1 MKKRIF
7 GFLKSTL
14 LFIAIF
20 ICLNLIVTLFFRFVD
35 PASTAFM
42 YLNIEE
48 PFSSLFRS
56 DDISYLPTSINKV
69 SFYVPLALISSEDQ
83 TFFDHFGF
91 DFQQIEK
98 ALKENKY
105 RKRKRGAST
114 ITMQVAKNLFLWS
127 ERDLLRK
134 GFEAYYS
141 LLLELLWSKK
151 RIIETYQNIAEMGK
165 GIYGIK
171 AASRKYYG
179 KSPSKIS
186 ISQAATLAAIIP
198 NPKKRNPVKPSRYVI
213 ARRGDIINQMN
224 LIGGIQFIRK
234 ELE

>member
-20 ICLNLIVTLFFRFVD
+20 ICLNLIVTFFFRFVD